1 VSCLGGVRSVH
12 PQLSLRPRLGT
23 PPPRSCLDS
32 VPPTHTTRHT
42 PPTPPNLPLP
52 TSSEAFDLF
61 DTDGSGAIDAR
72 EVKVAMRALGFE
84 PAADEVAALA
94 GGSDRVPFD
103 AFAAAMAAKVA
114 SRDPAAE
121 ARKAFRLFDAGET
134 GKIGFAD
141 LKRVATELGEPLT
154 DAELQEM
161 IDEAD
166 RDGDGQ
172 VDEAEFMRVMAKAGV
187 V

>member
-1 VSCLGGVRSVH
+1 MRDCCVSFFGTCGDA
-12 PQLSLRPRLGT
+12 QLSLRLH
-23 PPPRSCLDS
+23 LDGPS
-32 VPPTHTTRHT
+32 SSLTRTHPHQHAD
-42 PPTPPNLPLP
+42 
-52 TSSEAFDLF
+52 SEAFDLF
-61 DTDGSGAIDAR
+61 DTDGSGSIDVR

-84 PAADEVAALA
+84 PAADEVTALA
-94 GGSDRVPFD
+94 GGADRVTFE
-103 AFAAAMAAKVA
+103 AFASAMAAKVA
-114 SRDPAAE
+114 ARDPAAE

>member
-1 VSCLGGVRSVH
+1 V
-12 PQLSLRPRLGT
+12 
-23 PPPRSCLDS
+23 
-32 VPPTHTTRHT
+32 
-42 PPTPPNLPLP
+42 
-52 TSSEAFDLF
+52 
-61 DTDGSGAIDAR
+61 R

-84 PAADEVAALA
+84 PATDEVAAMVWPA
-94 GGSDRVPFD
+94 GGDRVAFD

-114 SRDPAAE
+114 ARDPAAE

-134 GKIGFAD
+134 GKISFAD

-166 RDGDGQ
+166 RDGDGA
-172 VDEAEFMRVMAKAGV
+172 VDEAEFMRVMTKAGV